1 MKKENPSKATSL
13 RQKAEEQ
20 LKKKSLEADTILSE
34 ADTMKLI
41 HELQVHQIEL
51 EMQNHELILAKAHA
65 EDSFDSYKEIYD
77 YAPIGYFTLS
87 KECEISKLNLLG
99 AKMLGKRQL
108 QLLGSRFGFFVSD
121 DTKPIFNLFF
131 EKVFSSNVKEWCEAT
146 LLVNNNLSRPVLISG
161 IVLENKK
168 ECFMSL
174 VDITGLNEIK
184 DELISANIELAYQRD
199 EKQKRADELAIA
211 NVELSYQNDE
221 KQKRADELAIANIEL
236 AYQSVEKQKRA
247 DELAIA
253 IKQVEEREA
262 FINSIVQCTS
272 DWIWE
277 VNEQGMYCY
286 CSERVVQILGYTVDE
301 IIGKSPFDFMAKEE
315 LERVGSIFQN
325 IIQARKPII
334 DLEYWNIHKDGHLV
348 CLLTNGVPKFD
359 ETGKFTGYIGADKDV
374 TIRKQG
380 ELIIKQQNNEL
391 QKLNADKDRF
401 ISILGHDLRSPFTAL
416 IGLSEICEGNIQ
428 NLNNEQIK
436 YFVENINITARN
448 TLSLLDDILM
458 WASTQLGKISFIPQN
473 LSFEDISNN
482 VLETLNTTAN
492 AKNITI
498 NYSATDYLTVFAD
511 GDMLKTVLRNL
522 ISNAIKF
529 TNNGGVININAE
541 QIGSN
546 TTISVSD
553 NGIGINP
560 DNIEKLFDISQVF
573 TTKGTAAETGTG
585 IGLLLCKDFVEKHGG
600 KIWVESEVQKGS
612 TFYFTIPFNP
622 VSEKA
627 NEIENAVS
635 SEQTEVQIKKL
646 KILIVE
652 DNEPSTLILNRMVR
666 KISTE
671 VLNALTGEQAIDL
684 CQNNPDLD
692 LVLMDIQMP
701 KMDGYEAT
709 KQIRQFNKDVIIIAQ
724 TACAFAGDDEKAMD
738 AGCNDYIT
746 KPIHMTHLY
755 ELIGKYFG
763 N

>member
-1 MKKENPSKATSL
+1 MVGTWEWNIQTGETL
-13 RQKAEEQ
+13 VNERWAE
-20 LKKKSLEADTILSE
+20 
-34 ADTMKLI
+34 
-41 HELQVHQIEL
+41 
-51 EMQNHELILAKAHA
+51 
-65 EDSFDSYKEIYD
+65 F
-77 YAPIGYFTLS
+77 IGYTL
-87 KECEISKLNLLG
+87 EELYP
-99 AKMLGKRQL
+99 
-108 QLLGSRFGFFVSD
+108 VSINTW
-121 DTKPIFNLFF
+121 TKYSHPEDL
-131 EKVFSSNVKEWCEAT
+131 K
-146 LLVNNNLSRPVLISG
+146 
-161 IVLENKK
+161 
-168 ECFMSL
+168 
-174 VDITGLNEIK
+174 
-184 DELISANIELAYQRD
+184 ISAELL
-199 EKQKRADELAIA
+199 EKHFKGELDYY
-211 NVELSYQNDE
+211 EG
-221 KQKRADELAIANIEL
+221 
-236 AYQSVEKQKRA
+236 
-247 DELAIA
+247 
-253 IKQVEEREA
+253 EA
-262 FINSIVQCTS
+262 RMKHKNG
-272 DWIWE
+272 DWIW
-277 VNEQGMYCY
+277 
-286 CSERVVQILGYTVDE
+286 ILDRGKVHKWDDE
-301 IIGKSPFDFMAKEE
+301 GKP
-315 LERVGSIFQN
+315 
-325 IIQARKPII
+325 
-334 DLEYWNIHKDGHLV
+334 
-348 CLLTNGVPKFD
+348 LLMSGTHM
-359 ETGKFTGYIGADKDV
+359 EITE
-374 TIRKQG
+374 RKQN

-436 YFVENINITARN
+436 YFAENINITARN

-498 NYSATDYLTVFAD
+498 NYSPTDYLTVFAD

-627 NEIENAVS
+627 NEIENTVS

-692 LVLMDIQMP
+692 LVLMDIAMP

-755 ELIGKYFG
+755 KLIGKYFG